1 MISVKPFFSIVIPTY
16 NHADLL
22 NHALQSVIEQQY
34 ANWEAIVV
42 DNYSND
48 HTNEVVLSFN
58 DNRIKLLKIHNKGV
72 IAKSRNMGINAAKG
86 EWVAFLDS
94 DDYWYPTRLAIVAE
108 KIQSTDVYDVMSTN
122 EVIINQQAG
131 TRRIRKYGPYSD
143 FFYEALLTKGNMLS
157 TSATIVKKKFLDK
170 HDILFSERKDFI
182 AVEDYDMWL
191 QCAQAEAKFNFIDS
205 VEGEYLIHNNNT
217 SKNKLMN
224 RVNLI
229 ALLKAHLYISN
240 KHKRKLANKI
250 NSRIFFNTALND
262 LNSGNF
268 LSAVRMIAQA
278 ILKSPSNFSYFIFNK
293 IFGRQ

>member
-22 NHALQSVIEQQY
+22 NQALQSVLDQQY
-34 ANWEAIVV
+34 GDWEVLVV
-42 DNYSND
+42 DNNSND

-58 DNRIKLLKIHNKGV
+58 DNRIKLLKIYNRGV

-108 KIQSTDVYDVMSTN
+108 KIQCTDVYDVMSTN
-122 EVIINQQAG
+122 EVIVNQQAG

-143 FFYEALLTKGNMLS
+143 FFYETLLTKGNMLS
-157 TSATIVKKKFLDK
+157 TSATIVRKKFLDK

-205 VEGEYLIHNNNT
+205 VEGEYLIHNNNI

-229 ALLKAHLYISN
+229 ALLKAHLDISN

-262 LNSGNF
+262 LNSGDF

-293 IFGRQ
+293 IFGKL

>member
-1 MISVKPFFSIVIPTY
+1 MINVKPFFSIVIPTY
-16 NHADLL
+16 NHGDLL
-22 NHALQSVIEQQY
+22 NQALQSVLDQQY
-34 ANWEAIVV
+34 VNWEVLVV
-42 DNYSND
+42 DNNSND
-48 HTNEVVLSFN
+48 HTNEVVLNFN
-58 DNRIKLLKIHNKGV
+58 DNRIKLLKIHNMGV

-86 EWVAFLDS
+86 EWLAFLDS

-108 KIQSTDVYDVMSTN
+108 KIQRADVYDVISTN
-122 EVIINQQAG
+122 EIVVNQQVG
-131 TRRIRKYGPYSD
+131 TRKIRKYGPYSD

-157 TSATIVKKKFLDK
+157 TSATIVRKKFLDK

-217 SKNKLMN
+217 SKNELMN

-229 ALLKAHLYISN
+229 ALLKAHLDISN

-262 LNSGNF
+262 LNSGDF
-268 LSAVRMIAQA
+268 LSAVRTIAQA

-293 IFGRQ
+293 IFGKL

>member
-1 MISVKPFFSIVIPTY
+1 MINVKPFFSIVIPTY
-16 NHADLL
+16 NHEDLL
-22 NHALQSVIEQQY
+22 KQALQSVLDQHY
-34 ANWEAIVV
+34 VNWEVLVV
-42 DNYSND
+42 DNNSND
-48 HTNEVVLSFN
+48 HTNEVVLNFN
-58 DNRIKLLKIHNKGV
+58 DNRIKLLKIHNMGV

-86 EWVAFLDS
+86 EWLAFLDS

-108 KIQSTDVYDVMSTN
+108 KIQRADVYDVISTN
-122 EVIINQQAG
+122 EIVVNQQVG
-131 TRRIRKYGPYSD
+131 TRKIRKYGPYSD

-157 TSATIVKKKFLDK
+157 TSATIVRKKFLDK

-217 SKNKLMN
+217 SKNELMN

-229 ALLKAHLYISN
+229 ALLKAHLDISN

-262 LNSGNF
+262 LNSGDF
-268 LSAVRMIAQA
+268 LSAVRTIAQA

-293 IFGRQ
+293 IFGKL